1 MTTRA
6 TSSQR
11 STRWR
16 RARTVPDQMVIDGES
31 RSLADT
37 LRRGHFSDQVCARDC
52 ARDIARRVETG
63 GRCRLDA
70 NAAPPACRGQLGGE
84 RPSGTAETG
93 VVCLITQ
100 RSQVQ
105 ILPPL
110 PGQRPGGTCFLA
122 FCTLFVIEF
131 VSQRRGV
138 TPRRS
143 GPLLSADSTT
153 TEVRRRCPAR
163 SAISEVHLD
172 AGQRR
177 VRERHDTGPGWQA
190 VGAVGAV
197 DDGRRQV
204 GLRCGTV
211 AGRRCRLHPPW
222 HHLPAPC

>member
-131 VSQRRGV
+131 VTNAGASRR
-138 TPRRS
+138 
-143 GPLLSADSTT
+143 A
-153 TEVRRRCPAR
+153 
-163 SAISEVHLD
+163 
-172 AGQRR
+172 
-177 VRERHDTGPGWQA
+177 GPG
-190 VGAVGAV
+190 
-197 DDGRRQV
+197 RSCPLTRQPPSPALASPTGSV
-204 GLRCGTV
+204 LTV
-211 AGRRCRLHPPW
+211 LTACCQP
-222 HHLPAPC
+222 